1 MEQGGNDL
9 CSTEVLN
16 NNSLIKYLT
25 LTKYTAV
32 GYSDRKYEVE
42 WAVSLQK
49 SSDLQQ
55 KWSWRKVLNRV
66 YRKWNS
72 NNAHVL
78 NIKLI
83 PQ

>member
-42 WAVSLQK
+42 
-49 SSDLQQ
+49 
-55 KWSWRKVLNRV
+55 
-66 YRKWNS
+66 
-72 NNAHVL
+72 
-78 NIKLI
+78 
-83 PQ
+83 